1 MLLEGFP
8 ESRKMVRVLIYTC
21 VSWHGWSLLVV
32 EDMIEGCLLVMFG
45 KTVATLR
52 DTTHLI

>member
-21 VSWHGWSLLVV
+21 VSWHGWSLVVV